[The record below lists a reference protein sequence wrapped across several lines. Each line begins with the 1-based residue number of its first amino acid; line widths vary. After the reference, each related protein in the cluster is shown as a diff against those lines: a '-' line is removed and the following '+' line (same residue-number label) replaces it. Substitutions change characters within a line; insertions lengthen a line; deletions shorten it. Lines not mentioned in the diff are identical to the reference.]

1 MIIECEALYGEFEI
15 NQLVIY
21 NYKTKIAP
29 PVFCWK
35 CAIVDIGQQKYLFPL
50 VTVKTVFRIRIFFQ
64 NNYILILLMNI

>member
-29 PVFCWK
+29 PVFC
-35 CAIVDIGQQKYLFPL
+35 
-50 VTVKTVFRIRIFFQ
+50 
-64 NNYILILLMNI
+64 